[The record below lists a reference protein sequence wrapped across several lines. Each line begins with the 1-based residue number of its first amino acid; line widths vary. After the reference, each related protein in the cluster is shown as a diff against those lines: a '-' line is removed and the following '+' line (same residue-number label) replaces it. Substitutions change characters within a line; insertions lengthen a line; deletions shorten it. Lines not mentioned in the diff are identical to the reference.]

1 MQKHT
6 AVIAGAS
13 GLIGRRLAEHLEQ
26 TGQWNVVRLS
36 RTARAVHTEGK
47 HWVGVDLA
55 DAADCKAKLG
65 DLKDISHI
73 FYAAR
78 SDHPEGMPEPVERN
92 TDMLSNL
99 VDALEHSSPLQHV
112 HAIHGSKYYGHMQ
125 GPVPVPITEDAPRGK
140 LDNYYFHQEDF
151 LKQRSAGARWTWS
164 TTRPHCFCD
173 PAADT
178 PRSIGLVI
186 AVYAA
191 IRRELDEPFD
201 FPGTETAF
209 TVRTQFT
216 DLRLLARALAW
227 MTTEPRCANQ
237 AFNVVNG
244 DTPTWQQLWA
254 GYADYFGLEPGRP
267 AQFSLAGYLADKEEV
282 WSAIARKHGLTHMP
296 LHQLCLPAY
305 GDYQFRPQWE
315 VFSSMAKARA
325 LGFAESLDSAR
336 MFRQQFDHY
345 RAAKIIA

>member
-26 TGQWNVVRLS
+26 TGQWNVIRLS
-36 RTARAVHTEGK
+36 RTARADGK
-47 HWVGVDLA
+47 HWVGVELA

-65 DLKDISHI
+65 SLKEVSHI

-78 SDHPEGMPEPVERN
+78 SEHPEGVPEPVERN
-92 TDMLSNL
+92 TDMLANL
-99 VDALEHSSPLQHV
+99 VDALERSSPLRHV
-112 HAIHGSKYYGHMQ
+112 HAVHGSKYYGHMQ

-151 LKQRSAGARWTWS
+151 LKRRADGARWTWS

-173 PAADT
+173 PAIDT

-186 AVYAA
+186 ACYAA
-191 IRRELDEPFD
+191 VQRELGLPLD
-201 FPGTETAF
+201 FPGSETAY

-227 MTTEPRCANQ
+227 MVNEPRCANQ
-237 AFNVVNG
+237 AFNLVNG

-254 GYADYFGLEPGRP
+254 GYAGYFGVKLGGPRE
-267 AQFSLAGYLADKEEV
+267 FSLAQYLADQEGL
-282 WSAIARKHGLTHMP
+282 WSEMARKHNLQQTR
-296 LHQLCLPAY
+296 LHELMLPAY

-315 VFSSMAKARA
+315 VVSSMAKAR
-325 LGFAESLDSAR
+325 GFGFTEGVDSAR
-336 MFRQQFDHY
+336 MFREQFDNY
-345 RAAKIIA
+345 RSQKIIV